1 MLGGMRRIEDYLPW
15 AQAFVEARRVVAVQ
29 VNPERGEYK
38 ALSENGTSYFLE
50 RLEQAQ
56 ALLRVLEQRQ
66 MGTD

>member
-1 MLGGMRRIEDYLPW
+1 MRRIEDYLPW

-29 VNPERGEYK
+29 INSEKGEYK
-38 ALSENGTSYFLE
+38 ALSENGSSYFLE

-56 ALLRVLEQRQ
+56 ALLLVLGQPR